1 MTVAVV
7 ETRAGPRCMQPIR
20 NGNLLLSFYFSFNSS
35 NHLGSRSSI
44 WSRTRRNACNCSSV
58 LPSTA
63 AGSSNGQ
70 MSRSP
75 IPGNSFRTVPFCARK
90 DDRVDA
96 VRVQPG
102 AVNMEPV
109 AHKLS

>member
-1 MTVAVV
+1 
-7 ETRAGPRCMQPIR
+7 
-20 NGNLLLSFYFSFNSS
+20 
-35 NHLGSRSSI
+35 
-44 WSRTRRNACNCSSV
+44 V